1 MNDFW
6 HEEEGT
12 EWDKDSFEHCDEKL
26 HKDENAIKSKKG
38 EHLRLIL
45 VIGFGLVTVLALV
58 LGLAFG
64 LRPR

>member
-1 MNDFW
+1 MEELLMNDFW

-12 EWDKDSFEHCDEKL
+12 ECDEKL
-26 HKDENAIKSKKG
+26 HKDENTIKSKKG